1 MDLIKKNIHMDCM
14 KTRAVSQFTLEDDVN
29 IPDVKPDVGSLNLER
44 GNLVLEE
51 VRPGTDFIT
60 VRGKLNYGV
69 LYHTAEEGGR
79 LVLLTGNIPFEEKVN
94 MQGVTSTD
102 QITAKSVIE
111 DLSVGLINSRKLS
124 IQAVVSIQAWVEEI
138 CDEEIP
144 IDLHGEDAIEYRNQ
158 PLNICQ
164 IAICKKDIYRVKE
177 EICLPSGYPNLFQI
191 LWDNVSLGDVEFRMM
206 EEQIQIQGDI
216 HFFVLYEG
224 EGENRPVR
232 SWETTI
238 PFNGMLECHGSR
250 ENMIPDIDYALGAQ
264 EISICPDLDGEERC
278 LGLDLTIDIDMH
290 IYEEE
295 ETQMIS
301 EAYGVTKEVECSTHP
316 VKLRQ
321 LLSAVTGKTKVTDHL
336 RVENGMGSILQ
347 LLHSEGNITLDR
359 QKVTENGIR
368 VQGSVS
374 MKVLYITGDDE
385 APYRCLKG
393 QIPYEYTLEIPG
405 MDVEMTVEG
414 RNSVKASLEQLQ
426 VTMLDGEEMEVK
438 AVIAFRTTMFRT
450 ISMETIEQIKV
461 SDLDSEKQST
471 LPGMVIYRVQ
481 MGDNLWNIGRKYYV
495 SVDNLREVNGLT
507 TDELTPGQKLL
518 IVKAL

>member
-1 MDLIKKNIHMDCM
+1 MDLIKKNIHMDRM
-14 KTRAVSQFTLEDDVN
+14 KTGAVSQFTLEDDVN
-29 IPDVKPDVGSLNLER
+29 IPDVKPDVGSLNLEK
-44 GNLVLEE
+44 GNLVMEE

-60 VRGKLNYGV
+60 VRGRMDYAV

-79 LVLLTGNIPFEEKVN
+79 LVLLTGSIPFEEKVN
-94 MQGVTSTD
+94 MQGVTSAD
-102 QITAKSVIE
+102 QITAQSMIE

-144 IDLHGEDAIEYRNQ
+144 IDLHGEDVVEYRSQ

-206 EEQIQIQGDI
+206 EEQLQIQGDI

-224 EGENRPVR
+224 EGENRPIR

-238 PFNGMLECHGSR
+238 PFNGTLECHGCR
-250 ENMIPDIDYALGAQ
+250 ENMIPDIDFALSSQ
-264 EISICPDLDGEERC
+264 EISIRPDLDGEERC
-278 LGLDLTIDIDMH
+278 LGLDLTMDIDIH
-290 IYEEE
+290 LYEEE
-295 ETQMIS
+295 ETRMIS
-301 EAYGVTKEVECSTHP
+301 DAYGVSKEVECSTHP

-336 RVENGMGSILQ
+336 RVESGMGSILQ
-347 LLHSEGNITLDR
+347 LLHSEGDVTLDR
-359 QKVTENGIR
+359 QRPTENGIQ

-374 MKVLYITGDDE
+374 VKVLYITGDDE
-385 APYRCLKG
+385 DPYRCLRG
-393 QIPYEYTLEIPG
+393 QIPYDYTLEIPG
-405 MDVEMTVEG
+405 MDENTATED
-414 RNSVKASLEQLQ
+414 RNHVRASLEQLQ

-438 AVIAFRTTMFRT
+438 AVIAFRTTVFRT
-450 ISMETIEQIKV
+450 ISMETIEQLKV
-461 SDLDSEKQST
+461 SDLDSEKQSS

-481 MGDNLWNIGRKYYV
+481 PGDNLWNIGRKYYV
-495 SVDNLREVNGLT
+495 SVDHLRERNGLT
-507 TDELTPGQKLL
+507 TDEVTPGQKLL